1 MNWGEQ
7 VLRLDP
13 YLQPTARSLVDAISR
28 FFATHAFARC
38 QFYDSEAAALLGV
51 NGEQLRQAKYELM
64 RKVYICE
71 LPKRGNGKPCYG
83 LRLGTKVNNDDE
95 AA

>member
-13 YLQPTARSLVDAISR
+13 YLLPTTRSLVDAISR

-51 NGEQLRQAKYELM
+51 TGEQLRQAKYELL
-64 RKVYICE
+64 RRGYLCE
-71 LPKRGNGKPCYG
+71 LPARGNGKPTYG
-83 LRLGTKVNNDDE
+83 LRLGVKAKKDNE

>member
-13 YLQPTARSLVDAISR
+13 YLQPTARSSR

-51 NGEQLRQAKYELM
+51 NGEQLRQAKYKLM
-64 RKVYICE
+64 RKGYLCE
-71 LPKRGNGKPCYG
+71 LP
-83 LRLGTKVNNDDE
+83 
-95 AA
+95 